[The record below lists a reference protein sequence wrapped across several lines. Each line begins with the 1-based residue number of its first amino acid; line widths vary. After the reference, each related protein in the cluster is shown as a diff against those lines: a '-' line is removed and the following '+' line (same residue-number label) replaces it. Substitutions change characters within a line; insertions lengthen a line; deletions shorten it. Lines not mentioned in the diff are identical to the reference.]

1 MPSWARRGGRIPGED
16 RITDPNRGRIPQLP
30 YPQLSDRIARTG
42 PAGPLTSVPTGH
54 CDGAGPVEHQA
65 ITADRDFSS
74 FSIAVLH
81 PMPYFVYRISDPLR
95 LTHMDTKERYQDAR
109 ALVRS
114 LRETETQETGDQYR
128 MVFAKH
134 QSEAEKLLSTPRDER
149 VIGED

>member
-1 MPSWARRGGRIPGED
+1 
-16 RITDPNRGRIPQLP
+16 
-30 YPQLSDRIARTG
+30 
-42 PAGPLTSVPTGH
+42 
-54 CDGAGPVEHQA
+54 
-65 ITADRDFSS
+65 
-74 FSIAVLH
+74 
-81 PMPYFVYRISDPLR
+81 MPYFVYRVSDPLR